1 MAQIDVT
8 VDPSG
13 GAYLALA
20 PREHAEI
27 RTSVELDGL
36 DEADEL
42 AALQSLVLHFDHF
55 GRLSAIEVT
64 GGADSVLPPALIDAA
79 TGG

>member
-8 VDPSG
+8 VDESG

-55 GRLSAIEVT
+55 GRLAALEVT
-64 GGADSVLPPALIDAA
+64 GGAESVLPPALLD
-79 TGG
+79 GDEG

>member
-8 VDPSG
+8 VDQAG
-13 GAYLALA
+13 GAYVALA

-36 DEADEL
+36 DEANEL
-42 AALQSLVLHFDHF
+42 AALESLVLHFDHF
-55 GRLSAIEVT
+55 GRLAAIEVT
-64 GGADSVLPPALIDAA
+64 GGADSVLPPALLDGAD
-79 TGG
+79 GR

>member
-8 VDPSG
+8 VDGAG
-13 GAYLALA
+13 GAYVALA

-42 AALQSLVLHFDHF
+42 AALESLVLHFDHF
-55 GRLSAIEVT
+55 GRLAAIEVT
-64 GGADSVLPPALIDAA
+64 GGADSVLPPALLDGAE
-79 TGG
+79 GR